1 MNSLIQLDV
10 NGFMVFWGGIVS
22 FLSPCIFPLLPV
34 YFSMLAGSQIGSE
47 DFDQKAKRDLIFNSI
62 AFLLGIS
69 LVFIIIGITANAI
82 GRGLLQYMDI
92 IRKAGGIFVIFL
104 GFNYIGLINI
114 KFINKEK
121 KYRLNKYNANF
132 SKSFLLGLVFSFGW
146 TPCISSFLTPVLI
159 MATVQSQLINAV
171 GLLMIYAVGFSIPF
185 LLLAILTSIGIN
197 KMQGIYKYMNTI
209 RIISGLLLI
218 IMGVLLYT
226 NYLNILSF
234 GLN

>member
-47 DFDQKAKRDLIFNSI
+47 AFDRKAKRDLIINSI

-82 GRGLLQYMDI
+82 GRSLLQYMDT
-92 IRKAGGIFVIFL
+92 IRKVGGIFVIFL
-104 GFNYIGLINI
+104 GLNYIGLINI
-114 KFINKEK
+114 RVLNREK
-121 KYRLNKYNANF
+121 KYKLKKYKAYF
-132 SKSFLLGLVFSFGW
+132 PKSFLLGLVFSFGW

-159 MATVQSQLINAV
+159 MATVQSQLINAI
-171 GLLMIYAVGFSIPF
+171 GLLMIYAAGFSIPF
-185 LLLAILTSIGIN
+185 LLLAILSSVGIN
-197 KMQGIYKYMNTI
+197 KFQGIYKYMNTI
-209 RIISGLLLI
+209 KIISGILLI

-234 GLN
+234 GFN